1 MVQTLRVQVADDEI
15 VVTLPGYR
23 YSAAYY
29 KGEGSRGLVV
39 RYSAV
44 QNDLRVRMTAA
55 EFRAKAWEVANEKAR
70 ELGWIV

>member
-1 MVQTLRVQVADDEI
+1 VQVVHDDI

-29 KGEGSRGLVV
+29 KAEDSPELIV
-39 RYSAV
+39 RYSPV
-44 QNDLRVRMTAA
+44 QNDLQIQMTAA
-55 EFRAKAWEVANEKAR
+55 EFRAMAWKAAKEKAR